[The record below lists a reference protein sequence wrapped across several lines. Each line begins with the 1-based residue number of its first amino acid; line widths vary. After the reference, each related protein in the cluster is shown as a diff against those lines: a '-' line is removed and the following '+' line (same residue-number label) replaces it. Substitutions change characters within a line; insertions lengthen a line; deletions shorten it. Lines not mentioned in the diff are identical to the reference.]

1 MYTNWCDRHF
11 PSNVKSFSH
20 SIDFSFSQVHA
31 RNSHYTLDKDA
42 IHSLVKVAIRLSL
55 SRVLFKMP
63 NPSSTPVRNRRQ
75 LNTKPAKL
83 RVPDYSHPQFTK
95 LEVIGNFS
103 SELATPTVMISTQTH
118 AYIFNCAEGTQRLF
132 QNRFRV
138 PRSSDIFLTRL
149 NWDVAGGLPGK
160 TSMRQS
166 LCAGYLLTA
175 SELENARTQIH
186 GPKNLTHFLATFRNY
201 LFRYSLTDKY
211 ADFRTSMDL
220 STNEIAETLTPYIDQ
235 QVIITPIQLSLSSNS
250 STIPNRSSK
259 FSFANAISYRTSPLE
274 GTDQEILDH
283 KKDIV
288 HEMFKKGVFNEDM
301 DDDAWMAQFDEE
313 RKRRSLLINQHLP
326 PTNPTDITMAYLVKN
341 KDTRGKFDL
350 EKARALKIP
359 AGRLY
364 SRLANGETIEMPYLN
379 EAGETEMRTITPK
392 DVLGKP
398 TPGKSILILD
408 IPRMPYVKMVLENEC
423 LNSESVKNADV
434 AVHMLSNDVINDA
447 KYIEWMR
454 SFKSSTKVRG
464 LVAQNIDF

>member
-1 MYTNWCDRHF
+1 
-11 PSNVKSFSH
+11 
-20 SIDFSFSQVHA
+20 
-31 RNSHYTLDKDA
+31 
-42 IHSLVKVAIRLSL
+42 
-55 SRVLFKMP
+55 
-63 NPSSTPVRNRRQ
+63 
-75 LNTKPAKL
+75 
-83 RVPDYSHPQFTK
+83 
-95 LEVIGNFS
+95 
-103 SELATPTVMISTQTH
+103 
-118 AYIFNCAEGTQRLF
+118 
-132 QNRFRV
+132 
-138 PRSSDIFLTRL
+138 
-149 NWDVAGGLPGK
+149 
-160 TSMRQS
+160 
-166 LCAGYLLTA
+166 
-175 SELENARTQIH
+175 
-186 GPKNLTHFLATFRNY
+186 
-201 LFRYSLTDKY
+201 
-211 ADFRTSMDL
+211 
-220 STNEIAETLTPYIDQ
+220 
-235 QVIITPIQLSLSSNS
+235 LSLSSNS